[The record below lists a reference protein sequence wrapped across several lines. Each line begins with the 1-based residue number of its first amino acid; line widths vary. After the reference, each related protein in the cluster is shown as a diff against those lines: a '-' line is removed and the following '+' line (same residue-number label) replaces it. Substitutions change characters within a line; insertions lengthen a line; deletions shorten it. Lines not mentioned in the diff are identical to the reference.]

1 MGIMLRMMTAMVS
14 LYMLFVVGLFVIGL
28 LFGAEFYHIVILAL
42 LFILLQW
49 WIGPVIIRWIYKID
63 WVTLGFFD
71 PEIQEYVQRVV
82 EDNKIRMPRLGI
94 VRDGNPNAFCF
105 GRTRNDAYLV
115 ITQGILDYCD
125 TSETKAVIGHE
136 LGHIVHNDFV
146 VMTMLSAVPIL
157 FYIIFRGC
165 MEVCKQPSRGGKNDP
180 RAYVALIGIIAFIIY
195 FISNLIVL
203 LISRYREYWADRFS
217 AETTRDTAPLINALV
232 TIAYGL
238 AMQSKT
244 SQEKKKKD
252 KIYENS
258 LMIFDSK
265 VARNLAFSASS
276 VRESETEVSIQD
288 MKEAMAWDLWNPW
301 GAYFEI
307 FMSHPLP
314 AKRIIHLDKVGTEMG
329 IEPYLNFDLKKPES
343 YFDEFLQDIFAKYS
357 FLIALAFAL
366 WYSLHDPA
374 GATTMF
380 LSGAGIAFV
389 MYLHFYKYPMSF
401 RTTCNEALIDD
412 PKASPI
418 RGFPVRLS
426 GRIIGRG
433 NPGLIFNEDLKLDDG
448 RALMLLDY
456 HQVSKLIDFFVGLF
470 KTEEKMNKEITLTGW
485 YRRKVTPFVEIYEME
500 IEGKKKHLYTR
511 DVYLVLGILTS
522 ILGFLFL
529 ADSSYPFIP
538 VGFVAVFALSLMVY
552 YQFIRGKYL
561 REYPVDCQG
570 NES

>member
-1 MGIMLRMMTAMVS
+1 ML
-14 LYMLFVVGLFVIGL
+14 LIVGLFAIGM
-28 LFGAEFYHIVILAL
+28 LFGASLLLIVFIAF
-42 LFILLQW
+42 LFIFIQW
-49 WIGPVIIRWIYKID
+49 LISPNIIKWIYKID
-63 WVTLGFFD
+63 WVTLEFFD
-71 PEIQEYVQRVV
+71 PEIQQYVEEVV
-82 EDNKIRMPRLGI
+82 RDNKIKMPKLGI

-115 ITQGILDYCD
+115 VTQGILNYCS

-136 LGHIVHNDFV
+136 FGHIVHNDFV
-146 VMTMLSAVPIL
+146 VMTMLSSIPIM
-157 FYIIFRGC
+157 FYILFRGC
-165 MEVCKQPSRGGKNDP
+165 MEICKQRSLGSRKNDP
-180 RAYVALIGIIAFIIY
+180 RALFAIVGIISYLIY

-203 LISRYREYWADRFS
+203 LISRYREFWADRFS
-217 AETTRDTAPLINALV
+217 AETVKDSAPLINALV

-238 AMQSKT
+238 AMESKS
-244 SQEKKKKD
+244 SQETKKKD

-301 GAYFEI
+301 GSYFEI

-314 AKRIIHLDKVGTEMG
+314 AKRIIHLDKVGSEMG

-343 YFDEFLQDIFAKYS
+343 YFDEFLQDIFARYS
-357 FLIALAFAL
+357 FIIAIIVAM
-366 WYSLHDPA
+366 WYSVYDGP
-374 GATTMF
+374 GAITIF
-380 LSGAGIAFV
+380 LSGIGIAIT
-389 MYLHFYKYPMSF
+389 MYLYFYRYPMSF

-412 PKASPI
+412 PKASPV
-418 RGFPVRLS
+418 RGFPVRLR

-448 RALMLLDY
+448 RALMLLEY
-456 HQVSKLIDFFVGLF
+456 HQVAKIIDFFIGLF
-470 KTEEKMNKEITLTGW
+470 KTEEKIDKEVELIGW
-485 YRRKVTPFVEIYEME
+485 YRRMVTPFVEVYEMR

-511 DVYLVLGILTS
+511 DVYIFMSVAITAIGL
-522 ILGFLFL
+522 FFL
-529 ADSSYPFIP
+529 AGSTYALLTVTI
-538 VGFVAVFALSLMVY
+538 VILFALSLMVF

-561 REYPVDCQG
+561 REYPTDRQQ
-570 NES
+570 NDPSIPN